1 MATHFKSKSLLQKN
15 TVLLAIYLRLAHLFR
30 IPSNTPFRLGGLFY
44 EFSQQI
50 IANGYTLPKTIPYYS
65 AGGIPFAYPPLGFYV
80 QALIVDLFSPPR
92 FWTANWLPPLVAAL
106 CVPSFYFL
114 LQKLT
119 NDQNLILG
127 ALLAYAMMPA
137 AFVNQIEAAGLA
149 EAFGTLTLIWYAY
162 FLLGVEKGRWQQ
174 VLWAGLLLAATVASS
189 PGSAVGTVI
198 FSLLFVGKMLLKGSK
213 PILRFVIVGAV
224 GFVTSAP
231 YWLTVIR
238 NHGIAIFLN
247 PISGQF
253 DHAQTGS
260 FIATFLQSFFEFN
273 YAGGDY
279 ALLWN
284 VLILAGL
291 LWYLIKED
299 WFLPSLFFVLAIIP
313 RESVWLTALVTPVFA
328 GAGLTKIALPLLS
341 KGFGALS
348 RKSTRLVLFTGLA
361 LVAISVS
368 AVNTIVSVEKLIND
382 ESWKISVTQI
392 EELDELREE
401 IPQDAKLIIIGNEAV
416 IEWAPQILQREVIN
430 VKYGLEW
437 EPNEFIEVLA
447 LNEALEDGKNWETH
461 LPKSGQIYILS
472 DKENMLSLGASL
484 IEISETSHFRLQKI
498 SK

>member
-1 MATHFKSKSLLQKN
+1 MTYLII
-15 TVLLAIYLRLAHLFR
+15 LLATYLRLAHLFR
-30 IPSNTPFRLGGLFY
+30 IPSDTPFRLGGLFY

-50 IANGYTLPKTIPYYS
+50 IANNYALPKTIPFYS
-65 AGGIPFAYPPLGFYV
+65 VGGIPFAYPPLGFYI

-92 FWTANWLPPLVAAL
+92 FWTVNWLPPLVAAL

-114 LQKLT
+114 LRKIT
-119 NDQNLILG
+119 DDKNLAFG
-127 ALLAYAMMPA
+127 ALLAYAVMPA
-137 AFVNQIEAAGLA
+137 AFVNQIEGAGLA
-149 EAFGTLTLIWYAY
+149 ESFGSLTLIWYAY
-162 FLLGVEKGRWQQ
+162 FLVSAEKGKWHQT
-174 VLWAGLLLAATVASS
+174 LWAGLLLAATVASS
-189 PGSAVGTVI
+189 PGSAFGAVAL
-198 FSLLFVGKMLLKGSK
+198 SLLFVGKMLLKGSK
-213 PILRFVIVGAV
+213 PILKFVLVGV
-224 GFVTSAP
+224 IGFAASAP
-231 YWLTVIR
+231 YWLTVVR
-238 NHGIAIFLN
+238 NHGITIFLN

-284 VLILAGL
+284 ALILAGL

-328 GAGLTKIALPLLS
+328 GAGLTKIALPLLG

-348 RKSTRLVLFTGLA
+348 RKSTRLVLFTGFA

-382 ESWKISVTQI
+382 ESWKISVMQI
-392 EELDELREE
+392 EELDKLREE
-401 IPQDAKLIIIGNEAV
+401 IPQDAQVIVIGNEAV

-437 EPNEFIEVLA
+437 EPEEFVEVLA
-447 LNEALEDGKNWETH
+447 LNEALEKSENWKAL
-461 LPKSGQIYILS
+461 LPNSGQIYILS
-472 DKENMLSLGASL
+472 DKESVLSLGTSL
-484 IEISETSHFRLQKI
+484 IEISETSHFRLQKT